1 MSQETFNFKEFLK
14 NYLKNEISSV
24 KYLQIYVEDF
34 NLIK

>member
-14 NYLKNEISSV
+14 NYLKNEISLV